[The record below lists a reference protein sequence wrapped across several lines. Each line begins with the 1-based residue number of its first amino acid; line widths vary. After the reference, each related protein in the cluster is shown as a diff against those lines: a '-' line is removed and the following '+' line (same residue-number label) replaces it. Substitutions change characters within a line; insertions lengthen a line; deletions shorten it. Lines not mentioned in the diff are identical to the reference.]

1 MVVAVQ
7 PCRIS
12 SKGSYWSG
20 ALGCSNTLARRR
32 FYSIVP
38 IVFLTLS
45 ACAPKPL
52 AVAVKPPPELLTC
65 ADEPVAPEVG
75 DPGVERDRIVLG
87 YVLAMRAAYGD
98 CASKVAGIKIWADA
112 LP

>member
-1 MVVAVQ
+1 M
-7 PCRIS
+7 
-12 SKGSYWSG
+12 
-20 ALGCSNTLARRR
+20 NARVMLRMAA
-32 FYSIVP
+32 P
-38 IVFLTLS
+38 ILLLTVCG

-87 YVLAMRAAYGD
+87 YILSLRSAWGD
-98 CASKVAGIKIWADA
+98 CSAKISGVRAWADA